1 MKQTPSPRA
10 PPGASPRGP
19 PPAAGGEGEQRSDNP
34 VALKVMRL
42 CRPSLGFGLPVPFET
57 GPPKPT
63 PADADFALSGMM
75 MLPQS
80 FGDIYLGE
88 TFSCYISMCN
98 CSAVSLSNVGLKVEV
113 QTQLQRETLSDS
125 SKAESSIARFAPQ
138 QTLDRIIA
146 YELRD
151 VGIHILICSALYS
164 DAYGEKKYFRKFF
177 KFQVQNPLSMKSKTH
192 ALDGLGQLLVET
204 QMHNATCAARNS
216 RAICAI
222 LAGAHSLG
230 ASPTDPLCRPAR
242 RRSRV
247 LFLQSVGFAAAN
259 PQLEVESLNDFGG
272 GGVQLAAPGA
282 AADADGAA
290 GSAAAAGDVPA
301 SAHTT
306 VGLPPFGQMAYLR
319 PGDMQQYMFRLTWR
333 GPPAALKSVGALG
346 RMEVSWRGA
355 MGERGHLQSNT
366 VQRKLPAPRAV
377 EVSVV
382 SAPAAVALE
391 TPFGVRLSVA
401 NTTSKEL
408 TLQMRWDASPER
420 TDGFVV
426 DGVGCR
432 DLGAFKPHATREI
445 EVSLIA
451 LAPGI
456 RKLGG
461 LQLYDPASQQAHD
474 AGQLADVYVEEPGA
488 EPTAEL
494 AAVPP
499 RLPVA
504 PTADELEVAALEQ
517 KAAELV
523 FGKGGSAAPP
533 VNPVTPEATGSERRS
548 IGYSI

>member
-1 MKQTPSPRA
+1 MCVNRSGRA
-10 PPGASPRGP
+10 EHEANTVAARFMGTSPRGP

-42 CRPSLGFGLPVPFET
+42 CGRAPGLRCPSRRAMA
-57 GPPKPT
+57 T

-98 CSAVSLSNVGLKVEV
+98 CSAVALSNVGLKVEV

-222 LAGAHSLG
+222 LAGAQFSRRV
-230 ASPTDPLCRPAR
+230 ADPLCCPAR

-301 SAHTT
+301 SAHTA
-306 VGLPPFGQMAYLR
+306 VGLPPFGQM
-319 PGDMQQYMFRLTWR
+319 PTC
-333 GPPAALKSVGALG
+333 V
-346 RMEVSWRGA
+346 
-355 MGERGHLQSNT
+355 
-366 VQRKLPAPRAV
+366 RATC
-377 EVSVV
+377 S
-382 SAPAAVALE
+382 S
-391 TPFGVRLSVA
+391 TCSG
-401 NTTSKEL
+401 
-408 TLQMRWDASPER
+408 
-420 TDGFVV
+420 
-426 DGVGCR
+426 
-432 DLGAFKPHATREI
+432 
-445 EVSLIA
+445 
-451 LAPGI
+451 
-456 RKLGG
+456 
-461 LQLYDPASQQAHD
+461 
-474 AGQLADVYVEEPGA
+474 
-488 EPTAEL
+488 
-494 AAVPP
+494 
-499 RLPVA
+499 
-504 PTADELEVAALEQ
+504 
-517 KAAELV
+517 
-523 FGKGGSAAPP
+523 
-533 VNPVTPEATGSERRS
+533 
-548 IGYSI
+548 

>member
-1 MKQTPSPRA
+1 
-10 PPGASPRGP
+10 
-19 PPAAGGEGEQRSDNP
+19 
-34 VALKVMRL
+34 
-42 CRPSLGFGLPVPFET
+42 
-57 GPPKPT
+57 
-63 PADADFALSGMM
+63 
-75 MLPQS
+75 
-80 FGDIYLGE
+80 
-88 TFSCYISMCN
+88 
-98 CSAVSLSNVGLKVEV
+98 
-113 QTQLQRETLSDS
+113 
-125 SKAESSIARFAPQ
+125 
-138 QTLDRIIA
+138 
-146 YELRD
+146 
-151 VGIHILICSALYS
+151 
-164 DAYGEKKYFRKFF
+164 
-177 KFQVQNPLSMKSKTH
+177 
-192 ALDGLGQLLVET
+192 
-204 QMHNATCAARNS
+204 
-216 RAICAI
+216 
-222 LAGAHSLG
+222 
-230 ASPTDPLCRPAR
+230 
-242 RRSRV
+242 
-247 LFLQSVGFAAAN
+247 
-259 PQLEVESLNDFGG
+259 
-272 GGVQLAAPGA
+272 
-282 AADADGAA
+282 
-290 GSAAAAGDVPA
+290 
-301 SAHTT
+301 
-306 VGLPPFGQMAYLR
+306 
-319 PGDMQQYMFRLTWR
+319 MQQYMFRLTWR

-474 AGQLADVYVEEPGA
+474 AGQLADVHVEEPAPTHRRAGGA
-488 EPTAEL
+488 
-494 AAVPP
+494 AA
-499 RLPVA
+499 LPVA

-523 FGKGGSAAPP
+523 FGGAERGAAGESRDAGGL
-533 VNPVTPEATGSERRS
+533 VQRRS
-548 IGYSI
+548 IGYSFDGSTPHSLLT

>member
-1 MKQTPSPRA
+1 
-10 PPGASPRGP
+10 
-19 PPAAGGEGEQRSDNP
+19 
-34 VALKVMRL
+34 
-42 CRPSLGFGLPVPFET
+42 
-57 GPPKPT
+57 
-63 PADADFALSGMM
+63 MM

-98 CSAVSLSNVGLKVEV
+98 CSAVALSNVGLKVEV

-204 QMHNATCAARNS
+204 QMHNATCRAQFPGHFRNS
-216 RAICAI
+216 RRRAI
-222 LAGAHSLG
+222 LSARRR
-230 ASPTDPLCRPAR
+230 PTPLCCPAR

-533 VNPVTPEATGSERRS
+533 VNPVTPEATG
-548 IGYSI
+548 IGAAVDRLQYLD